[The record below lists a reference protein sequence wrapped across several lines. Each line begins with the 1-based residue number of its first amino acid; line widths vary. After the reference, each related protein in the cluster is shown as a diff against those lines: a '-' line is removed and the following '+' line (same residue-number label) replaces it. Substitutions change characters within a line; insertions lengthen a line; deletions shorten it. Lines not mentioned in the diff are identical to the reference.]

1 MVTGSMMVVAWLED
15 LSGPMQVGGG
25 SVQCGRREKRA
36 LVLLTISGGQQ
47 LCSKATTTN
56 NGRRRGGVAPG
67 RRRRGRRPASMA
79 LGGDMRMGKLS
90 SEQRWRPVQS
100 NPSGGAVNLPVRT
113 TATGWCGNVDRGG
126 EVAASNWPG
135 QNGRAYK
142 GTRHRASGAAHGA
155 RCPAASDRRSRAE
168 GTTSDK
174 WARSYLISNRILNTK
189 N

>member
-1 MVTGSMMVVAWLED
+1 MATGSTMVVAWLED

-36 LVLLTISGGQQ
+36 LVLLTSSGGRQ

-67 RRRRGRRPASMA
+67 RRRRGRRPAWVA
-79 LGGDMRMGKLS
+79 LGGDLCMGKLS
-90 SEQRWRPVQS
+90 SEQWRRPVQS

-174 WARSYLISNRILNTK
+174 WVRSYLISNRILNTK